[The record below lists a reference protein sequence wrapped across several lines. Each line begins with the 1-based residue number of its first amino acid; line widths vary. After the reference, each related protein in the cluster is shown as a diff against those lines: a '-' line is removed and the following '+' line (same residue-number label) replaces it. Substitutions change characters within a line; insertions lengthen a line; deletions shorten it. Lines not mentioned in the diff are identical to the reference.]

1 MVTRAQQPMTTVRL
15 GATVPGKFAGPTQIP
30 WIRELELD
38 IPNVALEDCGEGRYI
53 LRQLSEQTLE
63 GLREDLADDGDYYS
77 DFKDFLRATES

>member
-15 GATVPGKFAGPTQIP
+15 GVAAPGASAEPMRIP

-53 LRQLSEQTLE
+53 LRQLSGQTLE
-63 GLREDLADDGDYYS
+63 GLREDPADEGDYS
-77 DFKDFLRATES
+77 QDFKDSLAKAEP